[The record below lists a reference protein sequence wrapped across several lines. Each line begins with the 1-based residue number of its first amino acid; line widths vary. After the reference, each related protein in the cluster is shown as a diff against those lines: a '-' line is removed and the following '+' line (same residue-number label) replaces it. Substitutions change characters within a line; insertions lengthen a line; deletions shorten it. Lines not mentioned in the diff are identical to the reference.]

1 MVTTSLSAPSA
12 QPSVH
17 GLELPSRRL
26 EDWRFTDPA
35 PIGAIARQLLAV
47 PPLSSVPAPL
57 AGTVRLDWNAPDP
70 LAGVCLPAG
79 ITPLAG
85 PDLEARLGGALAACA
100 AGSPSPS
107 WLVQF
112 DQALAPRTL
121 ALCVSAS
128 VETTLELVSDA
139 AEGEGLLPLRLL
151 LWVEPG
157 ARLELLEVHR
167 SRGRNLTSVVVE
179 AHLCEGA
186 ELRHGVLGQGHPE
199 ACLLAHFAVTQAP
212 GSSLTQAIAASGWA
226 LARIEPRVLQQA
238 GAATT
243 CLRGLQRVEG
253 RQIADTHAEVAF
265 GGPEGRLDQLHKV
278 VADGEGRSVFNGAVR
293 VPRQAQR
300 TEAAQLSR
308 TLLLSDRARID
319 TKPELEIVADDV
331 KCAHGATVSR
341 LQQNELFYL
350 QSRGIGA
357 AQASR
362 LLLRGFCEEVL
373 AALPAAAS
381 VWQPLPTLLAEEG
394 SGS

>member
-1 MVTTSLSAPSA
+1 MVTTSLSAPSL
-12 QPSVH
+12 QPSLQ
-17 GLELPSRRL
+17 GLALPSRRL
-26 EDWRFTDPA
+26 EDWRFTDPT
-35 PIGAIARQLLAV
+35 PIGAIAPQLLTAQ
-47 PPLSSVPAPL
+47 PLSSVPAPL

-85 PDLEARLGGALAACA
+85 PDLEARLGEAVGACA

-151 LWVEPG
+151 LWLEPG

-199 ACLLAHFAVTQAP
+199 ACLLAHLAVTQAP
-212 GSSLTQAIAASGWA
+212 GSSLTQAVAASGWA

-238 GAATT
+238 GAAST

-293 VPRQAQR
+293 VPRPAQR

-381 VWQPLPTLLAEEG
+381 VWQPLHTLLAEEG

>member
-1 MVTTSLSAPSA
+1 MVTTSLSAPSL
-12 QPSVH
+12 QPSLQ
-17 GLELPSRRL
+17 GLALPSRRL
-26 EDWRFTDPA
+26 EDWRFTDPT
-35 PIGAIARQLLAV
+35 PIGAIAPQLLTAQ
-47 PPLSSVPAPL
+47 PLSSVPAPL

-85 PDLEARLGGALAACA
+85 AVLEARLGEAVGACA

-151 LWVEPG
+151 LWLEPG

-199 ACLLAHFAVTQAP
+199 ACLLAHLAVTQAP
-212 GSSLTQAIAASGWA
+212 GSSLTQAVAASGWA

-238 GAATT
+238 GAAST

-293 VPRQAQR
+293 VPRPAQR

-381 VWQPLPTLLAEEG
+381 VWQPLHTLLAEEG